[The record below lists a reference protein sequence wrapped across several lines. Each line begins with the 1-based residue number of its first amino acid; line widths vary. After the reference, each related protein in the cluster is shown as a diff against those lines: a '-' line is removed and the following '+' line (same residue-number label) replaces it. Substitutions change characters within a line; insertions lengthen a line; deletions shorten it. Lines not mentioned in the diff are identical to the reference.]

1 VNVSQT
7 VKFVTNTTAS
17 LNFCTE
23 HVFDFVQFS
32 MLHLFLFYLYLWRN
46 EMFTLPLAHT
56 DLLTHDVRWEHW
68 HYILTPSPDMLLFL
82 ADRESVYKQTVIR
95 HATQSVVR
103 YKHYSV
109 FVLQLVLKLSDILLK
124 SVFDWRLD
132 VGSQW
137 LSLLF
142 QFF

>member
-1 VNVSQT
+1 
-7 VKFVTNTTAS
+7 
-17 LNFCTE
+17 
-23 HVFDFVQFS
+23 
-32 MLHLFLFYLYLWRN
+32 
-46 EMFTLPLAHT
+46 
-56 DLLTHDVRWEHW
+56 
-68 HYILTPSPDMLLFL
+68 MLLFL